1 MAGKKK
7 DNGGREC
14 GEFCPSGKIRT
25 AIIDGVNFKNKSV
38 QYTEVDGMAMFEGDI
53 ILGTVAEVD
62 RKTEQRRKEMQ
73 GDAQEDITARG
84 LVITGAQYRW
94 PKCIVPYTIDA
105 ALPNQA
111 RVTDAIAHWET
122 NTRFRFVLRTA
133 ANAATYP
140 DYVNFRPSTG
150 CSSYVGRQGGQQPI
164 NLASGCTTGNTI
176 HEIGHSVGL
185 WHEHSREDRDAF
197 VTIHWD
203 KIQAGTE
210 HNFYQ
215 HITDGDDIGAYDY
228 GSIMHYPRT
237 AFSTDGSDT
246 ITPTDPAASI
256 GQRVALSAGDI
267 AAANSMCPIT
277 IICPPSPLIK
287 CPPAP
292 LVKCP
297 PAPLVKCPP
306 APKIT
311 CAAAPQIKCPPAPKI
326 ACPPAPKITSCPP
339 APKITCAAG
348 PTNVIIPGPQE
359 VIHTIRGPLSGDQ
372 PGGSGQAPQV
382 TININYYGYQPPA
395 SQSDPVEPPDWET
408 TEYETPDESAD
419 ETMSEGSETEFNP
432 EYTE

>member
-7 DNGGREC
+7 ENGGQEY

-53 ILGTVAEVD
+53 ILGTVEEVD
-62 RKTEQRRKEMQ
+62 KKTAQRKKEMQ
-73 GDAQEDITARG
+73 GDTQEEISPRG
-84 LVITGAQYRW
+84 LVITGSQYRW

-105 ALPNQA
+105 ALPNQS
-111 RVTDAIAHWET
+111 RVTDAIAHWEA

-140 DYVNFRPSTG
+140 DYVTFRPGSG
-150 CSSYVGRQGGQQPI
+150 CSSYVGRQGGQQFI
-164 NLASGCTTGNTI
+164 NLASGCSKGNTI
-176 HEIGHSVGL
+176 HEMGHTIGL

-197 VTIHWD
+197 VTIHWS
-203 KIQAGTE
+203 KIQSGYE

-215 HITDGDDIGAYDY
+215 HISDGDDIGAYDY
-228 GSIMHYPRT
+228 GSIMHYPRN

-256 GQRVALSAGDI
+256 GQRTALSAGDI
-267 AAANSMCPIT
+267 AAANSLCPIT
-277 IICPPSPLIK
+277 IVCPPSPLIKCPPSPLVKCPPSPLVK

-306 APKIT
+306 APKI
-311 CAAAPQIKCPPAPKI
+311 ICPPS
-326 ACPPAPKITSCPP
+326 PKITSCPP

-348 PTNVIIPGPQE
+348 PTIIPIPGPE
-359 VIHTIRGPLSGDQ
+359 EIIHTLRAPSAADQ
-372 PGGSGQAPQV
+372 QGGAGLPPQV
-382 TININYYGYQPPA
+382 TININFYGYQQPPA
-395 SQSDPVEPPDWET
+395 SSDYTAPEDWET
-408 TEYETPDESAD
+408 TEYEAPEEYPEESTGEGE
-419 ETMSEGSETEFNP
+419 ETDFNP
-432 EYTE
+432 ECTE